1 MKRWLALLIALLAA
15 CGHSAVPVAHPSD
28 AADSPRQVDVVPAV
42 SRIFSVTEQL
52 PAELVP
58 WEAVAIYPKVR
69 GFVAEV
75 PADRGSVV
83 RRGQLLV
90 RLSAPEL
97 LAQTA
102 EADAVLRA
110 DRSTYRRLLNASR
123 TKGAVSENEIEVSL
137 HTVAGDKERVRSLK
151 SLADYLIVTAP
162 FDGII
167 TERNVHPGALVG
179 PPAEPL
185 TSAVPMMRIE
195 QIAHLRLTVPVP
207 EADAGA
213 VSEGGRVTFH
223 VRAYPGRGFSG
234 TVSRIS
240 HWVDSRTRTMAVE
253 ADVYNK
259 ERLLDPGMFALV
271 IWPVQRQAPSI
282 LVPASAV
289 VETPDGIFVDV
300 VERGRAKGVAVQRG
314 RASGDLVE
322 VFGRINAGELVI
334 EHGSADLAD
343 GTRVI
348 ARQRSAPRDPG

>member
-1 MKRWLALLIALLAA
+1 MRRWLAPWIALLAA
-15 CGHSAVPVAHPSD
+15 CGHSAVPGAHPSG
-28 AADSPRQVDVVPAV
+28 AADSPTQVEVVPAV
-42 SRIFSVTEQL
+42 SRRISLTEHL

-58 WEAVAIYPKVR
+58 WESVAIYPKVR
-69 GFVAEV
+69 GFVAEI

-97 LAQTA
+97 LAQMA
-102 EADAVLRA
+102 EADAALRA
-110 DRSTYRRLLNASR
+110 DQSTYRRLLNASR

-137 HTVAGDKERVRSLK
+137 QTVAGDQQRVRSLK
-151 SLADYLIVTAP
+151 SLADYLTVTAP

-213 VSEGGRVTFH
+213 VSDGGRVRFS
-223 VRAYPGRGFSG
+223 VRAYPGREFSG
-234 TVSRIS
+234 TISRVS
-240 HWVDSRTRTMAVE
+240 HWVDPRTRTMAVE
-253 ADVYNK
+253 ADVCNG
-259 ERLLDPGMFALV
+259 ERLLDPGMFAEV
-271 IWPVQRQAPSI
+271 IWPIQRETPSI

-289 VETPDGIFVDV
+289 VETPEGIFVEV
-300 VERGRAKGVAVQRG
+300 VEAGRAKRVAIQRG

-322 VFGRINAGELVI
+322 VFGPLNAGDPVI
-334 EHGSADLAD
+334 EHGSADLAN
-343 GTRVI
+343 GTSVVVRRG
-348 ARQRSAPRDPG
+348 ASQQSPL